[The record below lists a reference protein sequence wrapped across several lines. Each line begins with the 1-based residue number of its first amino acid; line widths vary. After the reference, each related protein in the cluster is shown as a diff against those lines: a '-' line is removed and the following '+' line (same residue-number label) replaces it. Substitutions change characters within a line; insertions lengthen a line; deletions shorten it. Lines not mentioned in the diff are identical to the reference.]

1 MFVNPFKS
9 HDVSEFP
16 GVLQPLDQ
24 TPNRASPA
32 DHRASTA
39 PTASD
44 RGEIE
49 KSEKED
55 KAGEPLRRP
64 DSNASSGIV
73 NHGMTVEALKAE
85 ILADVAASDTD
96 TPYDRK
102 ARRFH
107 LVADRTNR
115 KQESRKSSTEL
126 SRIWAWVNT
135 NGSYSPFAVVAG
147 WPTTCGFR

>member
-24 TPNRASPA
+24 TPNRAALA

-39 PTASD
+39 PHES
-44 RGEIE
+44 E
-49 KSEKED
+49 KTEKED
-55 KAGEPLRRP
+55 KTGEPLQRP

-73 NHGMTVEALKAE
+73 NHGMIVEALKAE

-102 ARRFH
+102 A
-107 LVADRTNR
+107 
-115 KQESRKSSTEL
+115 
-126 SRIWAWVNT
+126 
-135 NGSYSPFAVVAG
+135 
-147 WPTTCGFR
+147 

>member
-24 TPNRASPA
+24 APLRASVA
-32 DHRASTA
+32 SDHRVSIA
-39 PTASD
+39 PTTSD
-44 RGEIE
+44 RRQ
-49 KSEKED
+49 SEKTEKDD
-55 KAGEPLRRP
+55 KPDDALRRP

-73 NHGMTVEALKAE
+73 NHGMTVDALKAE

-102 ARRFH
+102 A
-107 LVADRTNR
+107 
-115 KQESRKSSTEL
+115 
-126 SRIWAWVNT
+126 
-135 NGSYSPFAVVAG
+135 
-147 WPTTCGFR
+147 

>member
-24 TPNRASPA
+24 TPNRAFPA

-39 PTASD
+39 PTTSD

-49 KSEKED
+49 KSEKEG
-55 KAGEPLRRP
+55 KTGEPLQRP

-102 ARRFH
+102 A
-107 LVADRTNR
+107 
-115 KQESRKSSTEL
+115 
-126 SRIWAWVNT
+126 
-135 NGSYSPFAVVAG
+135 
-147 WPTTCGFR
+147 

>member
-24 TPNRASPA
+24 TPHRASLA
-32 DHRASTA
+32 TDHRTSTA
-39 PTASD
+39 PTSSD
-44 RGEIE
+44 RRQNE
-49 KSEKED
+49 KTDKEENPD
-55 KAGEPLRRP
+55 EPLRRP

-96 TPYDRK
+96 TPYDSK
-102 ARRFH
+102 
-107 LVADRTNR
+107 DRSSHFAANQTDCP
-115 KQESRKSSTEL
+115 QESQKS
-126 SRIWAWVNT
+126 
-135 NGSYSPFAVVAG
+135 
-147 WPTTCGFR
+147 